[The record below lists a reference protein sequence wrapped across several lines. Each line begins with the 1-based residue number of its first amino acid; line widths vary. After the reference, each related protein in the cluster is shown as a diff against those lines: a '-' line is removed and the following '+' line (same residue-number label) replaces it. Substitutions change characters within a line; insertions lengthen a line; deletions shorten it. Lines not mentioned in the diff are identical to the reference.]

1 VPVDTPVTVACVQ
14 AEPVVLDRDAT
25 LGKLE
30 DLAAEAAGNG
40 AGLVVFPETF
50 VPVYPSSRWAKAFA
64 GWENA
69 GAKETF
75 ARIAQNSVAV
85 GSPAERRLGA
95 TAKEL
100 GIWLVTGVNEVET
113 ERPGTIYNSLLYH
126 GPDGTLALHHRKLVP
141 TNHERLIWGQGDGRG
156 LHAVE
161 TGFGRIGGLICW
173 ENYMPLARVA
183 LYESGVEIY
192 IASTADDGDAW
203 QSTLVHIARES
214 RAYVVSPCHFQR
226 ASAYPDDFALRAEL
240 DGAGLLGR
248 GGSAILAPDG
258 SYLAGPLYDE
268 EGILYAELDP
278 TRLLAERQRFDP
290 VGHYSR
296 PDVLRLQLSPT
307 ARGDG
312 ATSSRRPSEQSD
324 RP

>member
-1 VPVDTPVTVACVQ
+1 MERAVTVACVQ
-14 AEPVVLDRDAT
+14 AEPVILDRERT
-25 LGKLE
+25 LDKLE
-30 DLAAEAAGNG
+30 GLAAEAAGQG
-40 AGLVVFPETF
+40 AELVVFPETF

-85 GSPAERRLGA
+85 GSPAEQRLA
-95 TAKEL
+95 ACAREL

-113 ERPGTIYNSLLYH
+113 ERPGTIYNALLYH
-126 GPDGTLALHHRKLVP
+126 APDGSLALHHRKLVP

-156 LHAVE
+156 LNAVE

-173 ENYMPLARVA
+173 ENYMPLARFA

-214 RAYVVSPCHFQR
+214 RSYVVSPCAFQL
-226 ASAYPDDFALRAEL
+226 ASSYPDDFPLRAEL
-240 DGAGLLGR
+240 DGAGVLGR

-278 TRLLAERQRFDP
+278 GRLLAERQRFDP
-290 VGHYSR
+290 VGHYHR
-296 PDVLRLQLSPT
+296 PDVLRLGVSPS
-307 ARGDG
+307 ARAGDV
-312 ATSSRRPSEQSD
+312 TPSTRPFA
-324 RP
+324 